1 MMNYSKKIDA
11 YWKTL
16 ERKYPAPMYVGKI
29 KTIKFET
36 LKDAIDN
43 KKEKFLKNLIRNIY
57 VNKEAYIVKGCAS
70 SSLKDL
76 TLDLANN

>member
-1 MMNYSKKIDA
+1 
-11 YWKTL
+11 
-16 ERKYPAPMYVGKI
+16 MYVGKI

-57 VNKEAYIVKGCAS
+57 VNKR
-70 SSLKDL
+70 SLHC
-76 TLDLANN
+76 